1 MRVGLFDSGI
11 GGLTVL
17 KVLMDKYPSNDYIY
31 YGDTKNV
38 PYGDKSK
45 EELLDLA
52 RSNINFLIS
61 KNVDMIIVAC
71 GTVSSNCL
79 DILVKEYDIPII
91 SIVKPTI
98 DYLNNSMFN
107 NIGVIA
113 THATINSHIF
123 KNSINKK
130 VYEIETSKLVPIIE
144 SNNYSNIEEVLHS
157 YLDDYK
163 DKIDVLV
170 LGCTHYPLLI
180 DYIKRILPDNVIIL
194 NMANQ
199 IVMDNEGNS
208 SIEIY
213 YSKID
218 EIIVNNTMRIIGR
231 KYDILKG

>member
-17 KVLMDKYPSNDYIY
+17 KVLKEKYPNNDYIY
-31 YGDTKNV
+31 FGDTKNV
-38 PYGDKSK
+38 PYGDKTK
-45 EELLDLA
+45 EELLVLA

-79 DILVKEYDIPII
+79 DILINEYDIPII

-98 DYLNNSMFN
+98 DYLNNSTYN
-107 NIGVIA
+107 NIGIIA

-123 KNSINKK
+123 KNNINKQ

-144 SNNYSNIEEVLHS
+144 SNDYSNVEKVLHS
-157 YLDDYK
+157 YLDEYK

-170 LGCTHYPLLI
+170 LGCTHYPLLM
-180 DYIKRILPDNVIIL
+180 DYIKRILPNNVIVI
-194 NMANQ
+194 NMADQ
-199 IVMDNEGNS
+199 IEIGNDGNS
-208 SIEIY
+208 CMEIY

-218 EIIVNNTMRIIGR
+218 DAIVNNTKRIIGENC
-231 KYDILKG
+231 DILIG

>member
-17 KVLMDKYPSNDYIY
+17 KILMDKYPSNDYIY

-107 NIGVIA
+107 NIGIIA

-123 KNSINKK
+123 
-130 VYEIETSKLVPIIE
+130 
-144 SNNYSNIEEVLHS
+144 
-157 YLDDYK
+157 
-163 DKIDVLV
+163 
-170 LGCTHYPLLI
+170 
-180 DYIKRILPDNVIIL
+180 
-194 NMANQ
+194 
-199 IVMDNEGNS
+199 
-208 SIEIY
+208 
-213 YSKID
+213 
-218 EIIVNNTMRIIGR
+218 
-231 KYDILKG
+231 

>member
-17 KVLMDKYPSNDYIY
+17 KILMDKYPSNDYIY

-123 KNSINKK
+123 KNNINKK

-180 DYIKRILPDNVIIL
+180 DYIKRILPNNVIIL

-218 EIIVNNTMRIIGR
+218 DIIVNNTMRIIGR

>member
-123 KNSINKK
+123 K
-130 VYEIETSKLVPIIE
+130 T
-144 SNNYSNIEEVLHS
+144 
-157 YLDDYK
+157 
-163 DKIDVLV
+163 
-170 LGCTHYPLLI
+170 
-180 DYIKRILPDNVIIL
+180 
-194 NMANQ
+194 
-199 IVMDNEGNS
+199 
-208 SIEIY
+208 
-213 YSKID
+213 
-218 EIIVNNTMRIIGR
+218 
-231 KYDILKG
+231 

>member
-144 SNNYSNIEEVLHS
+144 SNNYSNTEEVLHS

-180 DYIKRILPDNVIIL
+180 DYIKRILPNNVIIL

-218 EIIVNNTMRIIGR
+218 DIIVNNTMRIIGR